1 MAMLIGMSSISRGQ
15 LSFLQNFSVK
25 NSLNVA
31 RSCNLRRFVHSGT
44 DGKLTKWSPRKAESV
59 WLFASAGM
67 VSATIIIG
75 GVTRL
80 TESGL
85 SMVDWRVFREMMP
98 PITEE
103 DWLAEFEKYKLYPDY
118 KQFVQWEKYVFRKSS
133 YSEMT
138 LHEFKAIWVMEYA
151 HRMLARSTGLV
162 FAVPA
167 VYFWLRGRLAS
178 HLKVPVLTAGTLFLS
193 QVNIFS
199 VQQALLGWYMVKSGL
214 ESGEQNS
221 HARISQYRLTAHLS
235 LAVGLYGLLFWYGL
249 SSIFPPSANYSIAGM
264 KRLKLLSILSVVSTS
279 LTTISGGFVA
289 GLNAGLVYNSW
300 PKFADRWIPTDLL
313 TMNPTW
319 LNFFDNPTTVQF
331 VHRNLRHH
339 SFTQAYMTVALVTA
353 TWLVGCRLPLNKRCR
368 RILHA
373 VITIAYLQ
381 AAIGVGTLLHH
392 VPVSMGALHQID
404 RLNIQKQYV
413 ELNAQQV
420 GQRRSGSSP
429 VAVNKFF
436 DISSGFGLQSD
447 QEACWTIGRYG
458 SHPLDQTAS
467 P

>member
-103 DWLAEFEKYKLYPDY
+103 DWLGEFEKYKLYPDY

-193 QVNIFS
+193 QHKSSRFFK
-199 VQQALLGWYMVKSGL
+199 ALLGWYMVKSGL

-331 VHRNLRHH
+331 VHRNLVHMLACFIYLCDLFEKRYH

-353 TWLVGCRLPLNKRCR
+353 TWLVGCRLPLNKRRR

-392 VPVSMGALHQID
+392 VPVSMGALHQSNSLALFSFCLWL
-404 RLNIQKQYV
+404 LN
-413 ELNAQQV
+413 EL
-420 GQRRSGSSP
+420 RRIPP
-429 VAVNKFF
+429 V
-436 DISSGFGLQSD
+436 
-447 QEACWTIGRYG
+447 
-458 SHPLDQTAS
+458 
-467 P
+467 

>member
-1 MAMLIGMSSISRGQ
+1 MMAMLTAMSSITRTQ
-15 LSFLQNFSVK
+15 LIFFQNFSVK
-25 NSLNVA
+25 NTLNIA
-31 RSCNLRRFVHSGT
+31 RFCHFRQFLHSGT
-44 DGKLTKWSPRKAESV
+44 NGKLTKGAHRKAESV
-59 WLFASAGM
+59 WLFTSAGM

-103 DWLAEFEKYKLYPDY
+103 DWLVEFEKYKLYPDY
-118 KQFVQWEKYVFRKSS
+118 KQKSS

-138 LHEFKAIWVMEYA
+138 LGEFKAIWVMEYA

-193 QVNIFS
+193 Q
-199 VQQALLGWYMVKSGL
+199 ALLGWYMVKSGL
-214 ESGEQNS
+214 ESGEANS

-249 SSIFPPSANYSIAGM
+249 SSVFPPSANYSIAGM

-300 PKFADRWIPTDLL
+300 PKFANRWIPTDLL

-331 VHRNLRHH
+331 VHRNL
-339 SFTQAYMTVALVTA
+339 AYMTVALVTA

-373 VITIAYLQ
+373 VVTIAYLQ

-392 VPVSMGALHQID
+392 VPVSMGALHQSNSLALFSFCLWL
-404 RLNIQKQYV
+404 LN
-413 ELNAQQV
+413 EL
-420 GQRRSGSSP
+420 RRIPP
-429 VAVNKFF
+429 V
-436 DISSGFGLQSD
+436 
-447 QEACWTIGRYG
+447 
-458 SHPLDQTAS
+458 
-467 P
+467 

>member
-15 LSFLQNFSVK
+15 LNFLQNFSVK

-103 DWLAEFEKYKLYPDY
+103 DWLAEFEKYKHYPDY

-193 QVNIFS
+193 QHKSSRFFK
-199 VQQALLGWYMVKSGL
+199 ALLGWYMVKSGL

-331 VHRNLRHH
+331 VHRNLVHMLACFIYLCDLFEKRHH

-381 AAIGVGTLLHH
+381 AAIGVGALLHH
-392 VPVSMGALHQID
+392 VPVSMGALHQSNSLALFSFCLWL
-404 RLNIQKQYV
+404 LN
-413 ELNAQQV
+413 EL
-420 GQRRSGSSP
+420 RRIPP
-429 VAVNKFF
+429 V
-436 DISSGFGLQSD
+436 
-447 QEACWTIGRYG
+447 
-458 SHPLDQTAS
+458 
-467 P
+467 

>member
-31 RSCNLRRFVHSGT
+31 RNCNLRRFVHSGT

-167 VYFWLRGRLAS
+167 VYFWLRRRLAS

-193 QVNIFS
+193 QVNVFS
-199 VQQALLGWYMVKSGL
+199 VQQNLVNKIHMLELVSIASQLIYHSQLVCTVYYSGTDC
-214 ESGEQNS
+214 Q
-221 HARISQYRLTAHLS
+221 
-235 LAVGLYGLLFWYGL
+235 
-249 SSIFPPSANYSIAGM
+249 NYSIAGM

-331 VHRNLRHH
+331 VHRNLVHMLACFIYLCDLFEKRHH

-392 VPVSMGALHQID
+392 VPVSMGALHQSNSLALFSFCLWL
-404 RLNIQKQYV
+404 LN
-413 ELNAQQV
+413 EL
-420 GQRRSGSSP
+420 RRIPP
-429 VAVNKFF
+429 V
-436 DISSGFGLQSD
+436 
-447 QEACWTIGRYG
+447 
-458 SHPLDQTAS
+458 
-467 P
+467 

>member
-15 LSFLQNFSVK
+15 LSFLQNHLVK

-31 RSCNLRRFVHSGT
+31 RNCNLRRFVHSGT

-118 KQFVQWEKYVFRKSS
+118 KQKSS

-167 VYFWLRGRLAS
+167 VYFWLRRRLAS

-193 QVNIFS
+193 QVNVFS
-199 VQQALLGWYMVKSGL
+199 VQNLVNKIHML
-214 ESGEQNS
+214 E
-221 HARISQYRLTAHLS
+221 L
-235 LAVGLYGLLFWYGL
+235 V
-249 SSIFPPSANYSIAGM
+249 SIASQLIYHSQLVCTVYYSGTDCQVYFHH
-264 KRLKLLSILSVVSTS
+264 RRILSVVSTS

-331 VHRNLRHH
+331 VHRNL
-339 SFTQAYMTVALVTA
+339 AYMTVALVTA

-392 VPVSMGALHQID
+392 VPVSMGALHQSNSLALFSFCLWL
-404 RLNIQKQYV
+404 LN
-413 ELNAQQV
+413 EL
-420 GQRRSGSSP
+420 RRIPP
-429 VAVNKFF
+429 V
-436 DISSGFGLQSD
+436 
-447 QEACWTIGRYG
+447 
-458 SHPLDQTAS
+458 
-467 P
+467 